1 MSSRLG
7 RKPVLFK
14 AVLLKPAEPGKLACP
29 GSGKLWCQQDHALLA
44 TITFLPNPASGRLPE
59 NLQIAVLD
67 KKPDS
72 IIPPGLEQA
81 RAESRARE
89 VRSFVL
95 RGGRLTE
102 GQQRAID
109 ELLPRFSVGEGSA
122 CLDFKQ
128 LFGNQRPVI
137 LEIGFG
143 NGDATWQMAQQN
155 PTENYIGVEVHKPG
169 VGHLLLQ
176 LEKQGIGNVRVA
188 CEDGVVFL
196 KQRIANA
203 SLEGLRLYF
212 PDPWPKKRHH
222 KRRIVQP
229 AFIDLLADKLAAGGI
244 LHFAT
249 DWQNYAEHM
258 LEILRAN
265 PAFENLSETG
275 DYCPRPAWR
284 PMTKYEKR
292 GERLGHEVYDLLFL
306 RRRNG
311 R

>member
-1 MSSRLG
+1 M
-7 RKPVLFK
+7 
-14 AVLLKPAEPGKLACP
+14 
-29 GSGKLWCQQDHALLA
+29 
-44 TITFLPNPASGRLPE
+44 
-59 NLQIAVLD
+59 
-67 KKPDS
+67 
-72 IIPPGLEQA
+72 IPPGLEQA

-109 ELLPRFSVGEGSA
+109 ELLPRFSAGEGNS

-155 PTENYIGVEVHKPG
+155 PNENYLGVEVHKPG

-176 LEKQGIGNVRVA
+176 LEKQGISNVRVA
-188 CEDGVVFL
+188 CEDGVEFL
-196 KQRIANA
+196 KKRIAAA

-229 AFIDLLADKLAAGGI
+229 GFIALLADRLAAGGI

-258 LEILRAN
+258 LEVLQAN

-275 DYCPRPAWR
+275 GYCPRPAWR
-284 PMTKYEKR
+284 PLTKYEKR

-306 RRRNG
+306 RRSSG
-311 R
+311 H